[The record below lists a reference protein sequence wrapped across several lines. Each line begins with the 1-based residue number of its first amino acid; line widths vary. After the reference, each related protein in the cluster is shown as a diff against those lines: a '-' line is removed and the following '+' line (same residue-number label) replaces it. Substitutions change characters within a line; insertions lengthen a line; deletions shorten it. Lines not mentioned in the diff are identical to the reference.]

1 VDCWHCETRVR
12 SGARFCGTCGASLQ
26 TACRACGTQ
35 FGPRDRFCDQCGV
48 PVPVDAA
55 SPSPVARPLV
65 VMAPERLSG
74 TERRVCSVLFVD
86 LVGFTP
92 FSQDRDPEDVREL
105 LLRYFDAVRTV
116 VVRYGGVVEQF
127 IGCLLYTSR
136 CV

>member
-1 VDCWHCETRVR
+1 MALRDWGTRR
-12 SGARFCGTCGASLQ
+12 STVLRYLWRFARGLLSRLRRPVGLA
-26 TACRACGTQ
+26 TAFAISVVYRR
-35 FGPRDRFCDQCGV
+35 PI
-48 PVPVDAA
+48 DA
-55 SPSPVARPLV
+55 PSPLAVPRPLV

-116 VVRYGGVVEQF
+116 VPAMAE
-127 IGCLLYTSR
+127 S
-136 CV
+136 